1 MPIINQENSCLFLS
15 NEQYP
20 VLFAYRRSGET
31 VITTEKSEG
40 EDLLFQIPNLTAQDF
55 GDPQFK
61 KDYGLKY
68 ALYGGAMAN
77 GIASSDMVIALGKA
91 GCMGSYGSG
100 GMRLEIVEQEIDK
113 IKAALGDKPYMINML
128 SNRNADMEMKLA
140 QMLVA
145 KGVPAVEASAYIVPS
160 EALVYYR
167 VKGLYMD
174 ADGKIQIP
182 HKIIAKVS
190 REEVLE
196 KFVCP
201 PAAEAVQSLLKQ
213 GLITAQEAELAAKI
227 PMADDITAEA
237 DSGGHTDG
245 RPMVSMLP
253 ALIALANRKQAE
265 FGYQKKVRV
274 GAGGG
279 VGTGLSCLGAFEMG
293 AAYVVTGSVNQGC
306 VESGTSDYVKQI
318 LAETAMADVTMAPC
332 ADMFEMGAKVE
343 VIKKKTMYAQNA
355 QKLYEYYVKYPSF
368 DAIPAPERDRIEK
381 KILKDSFE
389 NIWNGTKEY
398 FTRVDPGKIPQA
410 EKNPKLKMALVF
422 RWYLGSSSRWAV
434 QGAEDRKFDMQI
446 WCGQAMGAFNLWIKG
461 TPLEKAENRH
471 VGEVAALL
479 LNSCA
484 YHYMKNLLTR
494 MGAAPTLFR
503 TDILEDYFCKN

>member
-1 MPIINQENSCLFLS
+1 MPIVNKENSTEILARVLH
-15 NEQYP
+15 P
-20 VLFAYRRSGET
+20 VLYVQGPRGEMT
-31 VITTEKSEG
+31 VSTEKPEK
-40 EDLLFQIPNLTAQDF
+40 DLFFQLPNLTAEDF
-55 GDPQFK
+55 GDPEFK
-61 KDYGLKY
+61 KTYGLRY

-100 GMRLEIVEQEIDK
+100 GQRLEVVAREIDK
-113 IKAALGDKPYMINML
+113 MKAALGDKPFLVNML
-128 SNRNADMEMKLA
+128 SNRNADMEMQLA
-140 QMLVA
+140 RLLIEKQVL
-145 KGVPAVEASAYIVPS
+145 GVEASAFIVPS
-160 EALVYYR
+160 EALVYFR
-167 VKGLYMD
+167 VKGVHEE
-174 ADGKIQIP
+174 DGKIVIP

-196 KFVCP
+196 KFASP
-201 PAAEAVQSLLKQ
+201 PAAEIVAALLKA
-213 GLITAQEAELAAKI
+213 GHITPEEAALAAKI

-253 ALIALANRKQAE
+253 AMIALCSRVQAKY
-265 FGYQKKVRV
+265 GYQQKVRV

-293 AAYVVTGSVNQGC
+293 AAFVVTGSVNQGC

-332 ADMFEMGAKVE
+332 ADMFEVGAKVE

-368 DAIPAPERDRIEK
+368 QDIPAADRDRIEK
-381 KILKDSFE
+381 KILKDSFD
-389 NIWNGTKEY
+389 NIWKGTKEY
-398 FTRVDPGKIPQA
+398 FLRVDPSKIPQA

-422 RWYLGSSSRWAV
+422 RWYLGNSSRWAV
-434 QGAEDRKFDMQI
+434 QGDPNRKFDMQI
-446 WCGQAMGAFNLWIKG
+446 WCGQSMGAFNLWVKG
-461 TPLEKAENRH
+461 TPLEKAENRR
-471 VGEVAALL
+471 VGEVAMLL
-479 LNSCA
+479 LKSCA
-484 YHYMKNLLTR
+484 YHYMKNLLVR
-494 MGAAPTLFR
+494 MGAAPESFR
-503 TDILEDYFCKN
+503 EDIL

>member
-1 MPIINQENSCLFLS
+1 MPIINQENSCQILA
-15 NEQYP
+15 NKNHP
-20 VLFAYRRSGET
+20 VLFAYRCNGEMVVST
-31 VITTEKSEG
+31 GKPEEG
-40 EDLLFQIPNLTAQDF
+40 NFFQLPNLTAEDF
-55 GDPQFK
+55 GDAEFK
-61 KDYGLKY
+61 KTYGLKY

-77 GIASSDMVIALGKA
+77 GIASSDMVIALGQA

-100 GMRLEIVEQEIDK
+100 GMRLEIVEKEIDK
-113 IKAALGDKPYMINML
+113 MKAALGKKPFLVNML

-140 QMLVA
+140 QLLIDKNVL
-145 KGVPAVEASAYIVPS
+145 GVEASAYIVPS
-160 EALVYYR
+160 DALVYFR
-167 VKGLYMD
+167 VKGIYEQN
-174 ADGKIQIP
+174 GKIVIP

-196 KFVCP
+196 KFVSPP
-201 PAAEAVQSLLKQ
+201 PAEVVAALLKV
-213 GLITAQEAELAAKI
+213 GLISADEAALAAKI

-245 RPMVSMLP
+245 RPLVSMLP

-265 FGYQKKVRV
+265 YGYQQKVRV

-306 VESGTSDYVKQI
+306 VESGTSDYVKQV

-355 QKLYEYYVKYPSF
+355 QKLYEYYVKYASF
-368 DAIPAPERDRIEK
+368 DTIPAADRDRIEK
-381 KILKDSFE
+381 KILKDSFDK
-389 NIWNGTKEY
+389 IWKDTKEY
-398 FTRVDPGKIPQA
+398 FSRVDPIKIPQA

-422 RWYLGSSSRWAV
+422 RWYLGNSSRWAV
-434 QGAEDRKFDMQI
+434 QGDPNRKFDMQI
-446 WCGQAMGAFNLWIKG
+446 WCGQSMGAFNLWVKG
-461 TPLEKAENRH
+461 TPLEKAENRR
-471 VGEVAALL
+471 VGEVAKLL
-479 LNSCA
+479 LDSCA
-484 YHYMKNLLTR
+484 YQYMKNLLIR
-494 MGAAPTLFR
+494 IGAASGYFR
-503 TDILEDYFCKN
+503 EDIL

>member
-1 MPIINQENSCLFLS
+1 MPIVNKENSTEILARVLH
-15 NEQYP
+15 P
-20 VLFAYRRSGET
+20 VLYVQGARGEMT
-31 VITTEKSEG
+31 VSTEKPEKG
-40 EDLLFQIPNLTAQDF
+40 LYYQLLNLTALDF
-55 GDPQFK
+55 GDPEFK
-61 KDYGLKY
+61 RTYGLRY

-77 GIASSDMVIALGKA
+77 GIASSDMAIALGNA

-100 GMRLEIVEQEIDK
+100 GQRLEVVAQEIDK
-113 IKAALGDKPYMINML
+113 MKAALGEKPFLVNML
-128 SNRNADMEMKLA
+128 SNRNAEMEMQLA
-140 QMLVA
+140 QLLIDKQVL
-145 KGVPAVEASAYIVPS
+145 GVEASAYIVPS
-160 EALVYYR
+160 EALVYFR
-167 VKGLYMD
+167 VKGIREEN
-174 ADGKIQIP
+174 GKIIIP

-196 KFVCP
+196 KFVSP
-201 PAAEAVQSLLKQ
+201 PAAETVESLLKS
-213 GLITAQEAELAAKI
+213 GRITAEEAALAAKI

-265 FGYQKKVRV
+265 FGYQQKVRV

-332 ADMFEMGAKVE
+332 ADMFEVGAKVE

-355 QKLYEYYVKYPSF
+355 QKLYEYYTKYPSF
-368 DAIPAPERDRIEK
+368 DAIPAADRERIEK
-381 KILKDSFE
+381 KILRDSFD
-389 NIWNGTKEY
+389 NIWKGTREY
-398 FTRVDPGKIPQA
+398 FLRADPSKVPQA
-410 EKNPKLKMALVF
+410 EKNPKMKMALVF

-434 QGAEDRKFDMQI
+434 QGNMDRKFDMQI
-446 WCGQAMGAFNLWIKG
+446 WCGQAMGAFNLWVRG
-461 TPLEKAENRH
+461 TALEKAENRH
-471 VGEVAALL
+471 VGKVAKLL
-479 LNSCA
+479 LDSCA
-484 YHYMKNLLTR
+484 YHYMKNLLLR
-494 MGAAPTLFR
+494 MGADPGAFR
-503 TDILEDYFCKN
+503 EDIL

>member
-1 MPIINQENSCLFLS
+1 MPIVNQENSTGIVANVLH
-15 NEQYP
+15 P
-20 VLFAYRRSGET
+20 VLYVQGPRGEMT
-31 VITTEKSEG
+31 VSTEQPEKH
-40 EDLLFQIPNLTAQDF
+40 LYFKLPNLTAEDF
-55 GDPQFK
+55 GDPAFK
-61 KDYGLKY
+61 KTYGLRY

-77 GIASSDMVIALGKA
+77 GIASSDMAIALGKA

-100 GMRLEIVEQEIDK
+100 GQRLEVVAQEIDK
-113 IKAALGDKPYMINML
+113 MKDALGEKPFLVNML
-128 SNRNADMEMKLA
+128 SNRNAEMEMQLA
-140 QMLVA
+140 QLLIDKEVL
-145 KGVPAVEASAYIVPS
+145 GVEASAYIVPS
-160 EALVYYR
+160 EALVYFR
-167 VKGLYMD
+167 VKGIRQE
-174 ADGKIQIP
+174 DGRIVIP

-196 KFVCP
+196 KFVSP
-201 PAAEAVQSLLKQ
+201 PAPELVESLRKAGRITGEEA
-213 GLITAQEAELAAKI
+213 ALAAKI

-253 ALIALANRKQAE
+253 AMIALCTRVQTKY
-265 FGYQKKVRV
+265 GYQQKVRV

-306 VESGTSDYVKQI
+306 VESGTSDYVKQV

-355 QKLYEYYVKYPSF
+355 QKLYEYYVKYASF
-368 DAIPAPERDRIEK
+368 DAIPAADRDRIEK
-381 KILKDSFE
+381 RILKDSFD
-389 NIWNGTKEY
+389 NIWKGTREY
-398 FTRVDPGKIPQA
+398 FSRVDPSKIPQA

-422 RWYLGSSSRWAV
+422 RWYLGNSSRWAV
-434 QGAEDRKFDMQI
+434 QGDPNRKFDMQI
-446 WCGQAMGAFNLWIKG
+446 WCGQSMGAFNLWVKG

-471 VGEVAALL
+471 VGEIANLL

-484 YHYMKNLLTR
+484 YHYMKSLLIR
-494 MGAAPTLFR
+494 MGAAPENFR
-503 TDILEDYFCKN
+503 EDVLS

>member
-1 MPIINQENSCLFLS
+1 MPMINRENSCGILA
-15 NEQYP
+15 NADYP
-20 VLFAYRRSGET
+20 ILYACGRKGNLAVS
-31 VITTEKSEG
+31 TEKPEEG
-40 EDLLFQIPNLTAQDF
+40 AFFQLPNLTAEDF
-55 GDPQFK
+55 GDAEFK
-61 KDYGLKY
+61 KTYGLKY

-100 GMRLEIVEQEIDK
+100 GQRLEVVAQEIDK
-113 IKAALGDKPYMINML
+113 MKAALGDKPFLVNML
-128 SNRNADMEMKLA
+128 SNRNADMELKLA
-140 QMLVA
+140 QLLID
-145 KGVPAVEASAYIVPS
+145 KNVPGVEASAYVVPS
-160 EALVYYR
+160 EALVYFR
-167 VKGLYMD
+167 VKGIREEN
-174 ADGKIQIP
+174 GRIRIP

-196 KFVCP
+196 KFVSP
-201 PAAEAVQSLLKQ
+201 PAAETVAVLRKA
-213 GLITAQEAELAAKI
+213 GLITEEEAALAPKI

-265 FGYQKKVRV
+265 FGYQQKVRV

-306 VESGTSDYVKQI
+306 VESGTSDYVRQV

-332 ADMFEMGAKVE
+332 ADMFEVGAKVE

-355 QKLYEYYVKYPSF
+355 QKLYDYYVKYPSF
-368 DAIPAPERDRIEK
+368 EAIPAADRERIEK
-381 KILKDSFE
+381 KILKDSFD
-389 NIWNGTKEY
+389 NIWKGTKEY
-398 FTRVDPGKIPQA
+398 FSRVDPSKIPQA
-410 EKNPKLKMALVF
+410 ERNPKMKMALVF

-434 QGAEDRKFDMQI
+434 QGDPNRKFDMQI
-446 WCGQAMGAFNLWIKG
+446 WCGQSMGAFNLWVKG

-471 VGEVAALL
+471 VGEVANLL

-484 YHYMKNLLTR
+484 YHYMKNLLVR
-494 MGAAPTLFR
+494 MGASPDCFR
-503 TDILEDYFCKN
+503 GDII

>member
-1 MPIINQENSCLFLS
+1 MPMINRENSCKILA
-15 NEQYP
+15 NADYP
-20 VLFAYRRSGET
+20 ILYAYDRKGTLT
-31 VITTEKSEG
+31 VSTEKPE
-40 EDLLFQIPNLTAQDF
+40 ENTFFQLPNLTAEHF
-55 GDPQFK
+55 GDPEFK
-61 KDYGLKY
+61 KTYGLKY

-77 GIASSDMVIALGKA
+77 GIASSDMAIALGKA

-100 GMRLEIVEQEIDK
+100 GQRLEVVAQEIDK
-113 IKAALGDKPYMINML
+113 MKAALGEKPFLVNML

-140 QMLVA
+140 QLLIDKKVL
-145 KGVPAVEASAYIVPS
+145 GVEASAFIVPS
-160 EALVYYR
+160 EALVYFR
-167 VKGLYMD
+167 LNGVHEE
-174 ADGKIQIP
+174 DGRIVIP

-196 KFVCP
+196 KFVSP
-201 PAAEAVQSLLKQ
+201 PAAETVSALLKA
-213 GLITAQEAELAAKI
+213 GKLTAEEAALASKI

-245 RPMVSMLP
+245 RPLVSMLP
-253 ALIALANRKQAE
+253 AMIALANRVQAKY
-265 FGYQKKVRV
+265 GYQQKVRV

-368 DAIPAPERDRIEK
+368 EAIPAADRDRIEK
-381 KILKDSFE
+381 KILKDSFDS
-389 NIWNGTKEY
+389 IWAGTKEY
-398 FTRVDPGKIPQA
+398 FSRIDPSKIPQA
-410 EKNPKLKMALVF
+410 EKNPKMKMALVF

-434 QGAEDRKFDMQI
+434 QGNLDRKFDMQI
-446 WCGQAMGAFNLWIKG
+446 WCGQAMGAFNLWVKG

-471 VGEVAALL
+471 VGEVAKLL
-479 LNSCA
+479 LDSCA
-484 YHYMKNLLTR
+484 YHYMRNLLIR
-494 MGAAPTLFR
+494 MGAVPEFFR
-503 TDILEDYFCKN
+503 EDIL

>member
-1 MPIINQENSCLFLS
+1 MSMINRENSCKILA
-15 NEQYP
+15 NEEYP
-20 VLFAYRRSGET
+20 ILYAYGQKESLT
-31 VITTEKSEG
+31 VSTEKPEEG
-40 EDLLFQIPNLTAQDF
+40 NFFQLPNLTAEDF
-55 GDPQFK
+55 GDTEFK
-61 KDYGLKY
+61 KTYGLKY

-77 GIASSDMVIALGKA
+77 GIASSDMAIALGKA

-100 GMRLEIVEQEIDK
+100 GMRLEIVEKEIDK
-113 IKAALGDKPYMINML
+113 MKAALQGKPFLVNML

-140 QMLVA
+140 KMLVE
-145 KGVPAVEASAYIVPS
+145 KEVLGVEASAFIAPS
-160 EALVYYR
+160 EALVYFR
-167 VKGLYMD
+167 VKGIYQD
-174 ADGKIQIP
+174 ENGRIVIP
-182 HKIIAKVS
+182 HKVIAKVS

-196 KFVCP
+196 KFVSPP
-201 PAAEAVQSLLKQ
+201 PAEIVTSLLES
-213 GLITAQEAELAAKI
+213 GLITGPEAALAAKI

-265 FGYQKKVRV
+265 FGYQQKVRV

-306 VESGTSDYVKQI
+306 VESGTSDYVKGV

-355 QKLYEYYVKYPSF
+355 QKLYEYYVKYPSY
-368 DAIPAPERDRIEK
+368 DAIPAVEREKIEK

-389 NIWNGTKEY
+389 NIWNGTKDY
-398 FTRVDPGKIPQA
+398 FSRVDPGKIPQA

-422 RWYLGSSSRWAV
+422 RWYLGNSSRWAV
-434 QGAEDRKFDMQI
+434 QGSPDRKFDMQI
-446 WCGQAMGAFNLWIKG
+446 WCGQSMGAFNLWVKG
-461 TPLEKAENRH
+461 TPLEQAENRH
-471 VGEVAALL
+471 VGEVANLL
-479 LNSCA
+479 LSSCA
-484 YHYMKNLLTR
+484 YHYMKNLLVR
-494 MGAAPTLFR
+494 MGVSPEQFR
-503 TDILEDYFCKN
+503 EDVLATYFA

>member
-1 MPIINQENSCLFLS
+1 MPIINQGNSCQVLA
-15 NEQYP
+15 NKNHP
-20 VLFAYRRSGET
+20 VLFAYGCKGEM
-31 VITTEKSEG
+31 VVSTEKPEEG
-40 EDLLFQIPNLTAQDF
+40 NFFQLPNLTAEDF
-55 GDPQFK
+55 GDAEFK
-61 KDYGLKY
+61 RTYGLKY

-100 GMRLEIVEQEIDK
+100 GMRLEIVEKEIDK
-113 IKAALGDKPYMINML
+113 MKAALGDKPFLVNML
-128 SNRNADMEMKLA
+128 SNRNAEMEMKLA
-140 QMLVA
+140 RLLIDKNVLGA
-145 KGVPAVEASAYIVPS
+145 EASAYIVPS
-160 EALVYYR
+160 EALVYFR
-167 VKGLYMD
+167 VKGIREEN
-174 ADGKIQIP
+174 GKIVIP

-196 KFVCP
+196 KFVSP
-201 PAAEAVQSLLKQ
+201 PPGEAVAALLKA
-213 GLITAQEAELAAKI
+213 GLITTEEAALASKI

-245 RPMVSMLP
+245 RPLVSMLP

-265 FGYQKKVRV
+265 FGYQQKVRV

-306 VESGTSDYVKQI
+306 VESGTSDYVKQV

-368 DAIPAPERDRIEK
+368 DAIPAADRDRIEK
-381 KILKDSFE
+381 RILKDSFD
-389 NIWNGTKEY
+389 NIWKGTREY
-398 FTRVDPGKIPQA
+398 FSRVDPSKIPQA

-422 RWYLGSSSRWAV
+422 RWYLGNSSRWAV
-434 QGAEDRKFDMQI
+434 QGDPNRKFDMQI
-446 WCGQAMGAFNLWIKG
+446 WCGQSMGAFNLWVKG

-471 VGEVAALL
+471 VGEIANLL

-484 YHYMKNLLTR
+484 YHYMKSLLIR
-494 MGAAPTLFR
+494 MGAAPENFR
-503 TDILEDYFCKN
+503 EDVLS

>member
-1 MPIINQENSCLFLS
+1 MLMINQENSCQILAS
-15 NEQYP
+15 EKYP
-20 VLFAYRRSGET
+20 VLYAFKQNGMLS
-31 VITTEKSEG
+31 VCVEKPE
-40 EDLLFQIPNLTAQDF
+40 EDSFFQLPNLTAKDF
-55 GDPQFK
+55 GDAEFK
-61 KDYGLKY
+61 KTYGLKY
-68 ALYGGAMAN
+68 ALYGGSMAN
-77 GIASSDMVIALGKA
+77 GIASSDMAIALGKA

-100 GMRLEIVEQEIDK
+100 GMRLDIVEKEIDK
-113 IKAALGDKPYMINML
+113 MKEALQGKTYMVNML
-128 SNRNADMEMKLA
+128 SNRNAEMEMKLA
-140 QMLVA
+140 KLLVE
-145 KGVPAVEASAYIVPS
+145 KEVPVVEASAYIIPS
-160 EALVYYR
+160 EALVYFR
-167 VKGLYMD
+167 VKGVHED
-174 ADGKIQIP
+174 ADGKIIIP

-196 KFVCP
+196 KFVSP
-201 PAAEAVQSLLKQ
+201 PPAEAVAALKKE
-213 GLITAQEAELAAKI
+213 GLITEEEAALAARI

-265 FGYQKKVRV
+265 FGYQQKVRV

-306 VESGTSDYVKQI
+306 VESGTSDYVKQV

-368 DAIPAPERDRIEK
+368 DAIPAADRERIEK

-389 NIWNGTKEY
+389 NIWKGTKEY
-398 FTRVDPGKIPQA
+398 FSRVDPSKIPQA
-410 EKNPKLKMALVF
+410 EKNPKMKMALVF

-434 QGAEDRKFDMQI
+434 QGDPDRKFDMQI
-446 WCGQAMGAFNLWIKG
+446 WCGQSMGAFNLWVKG
-461 TPLEKAENRH
+461 TPMEKAENRH
-471 VGEVAALL
+471 AGEVANLL
-479 LNSCA
+479 LDSCA
-484 YHYMKNLLTR
+484 YHYMKNLLIR
-494 MGAAPTLFR
+494 MGAAPESFR
-503 TDILEDYFCKN
+503 EDILEEHFA

>member
-1 MPIINQENSCLFLS
+1 MPIVNKENSTDILARVLH
-15 NEQYP
+15 P
-20 VLFAYRRSGET
+20 VLYIQGPRGEMT
-31 VITTEKSEG
+31 VSTEQPEKG
-40 EDLLFQIPNLTAQDF
+40 LFFKLPNLTAEDF
-55 GDPQFK
+55 GDPEFK
-61 KDYGLKY
+61 KTYGLRY

-100 GMRLEIVEQEIDK
+100 GQRLEVVAQEIDK
-113 IKAALGDKPYMINML
+113 MKAALGEKPFLVNML
-128 SNRNADMEMKLA
+128 SNRNADMEMQLA
-140 QMLVA
+140 QLLIDKKVL
-145 KGVPAVEASAYIVPS
+145 GVEASAFIVPS
-160 EALVYYR
+160 EALVYFR
-167 VKGLYMD
+167 LNGVHEEN
-174 ADGKIQIP
+174 GKIVIP
-182 HKIIAKVS
+182 HKVIAKVS

-196 KFVCP
+196 KFVS
-201 PAAEAVQSLLKQ
+201 PADPATVTALLKA
-213 GLITAQEAELAAKI
+213 GKITVEEAALAAKI

-245 RPMVSMLP
+245 RPLVSMLP
-253 ALIALANRKQAE
+253 AMIALANRVQAKY
-265 FGYQKKVRV
+265 GYQQKVRV

-368 DAIPAPERDRIEK
+368 EAIPAPDRDRIEK
-381 KILKDSFE
+381 KILKDSFD
-389 NIWNGTKEY
+389 NIWAGTKEY
-398 FTRVDPGKIPQA
+398 FSRVDPSKIPQA
-410 EKNPKLKMALVF
+410 ERNPKMKMALVF

-434 QGAEDRKFDMQI
+434 QGNPDRKFDMQI
-446 WCGQAMGAFNLWIKG
+446 WCGQSMGAFNLWVKG

-471 VGEVAALL
+471 VGEVAKLL

-484 YHYMKNLLTR
+484 YHYMKNLLVR
-494 MGAAPTLFR
+494 MGAAPENFCG
-503 TDILEDYFCKN
+503 DIL

>member
-1 MPIINQENSCLFLS
+1 MAIINHANSCQLLA
-15 NEQYP
+15 NKTHP
-20 VLFAYRRSGET
+20 VLFAYRRNGEL
-31 VITTEKSEG
+31 VVSTEKPE
-40 EDLLFQIPNLTAQDF
+40 EAQFFQLPNLTATDV
-55 GDPQFK
+55 GDAQFK

-77 GIASSDMVIALGKA
+77 GIASSDMAIALGKA

-100 GMRLEIVEQEIDK
+100 GQRLEVVAQEIDK
-113 IKAALGDKPYMINML
+113 MKAALGDKPFLVNML

-140 QMLVA
+140 QLLIDKQVL
-145 KGVPAVEASAYIVPS
+145 GVEASAYIVPS
-160 EALVYYR
+160 EALVYFR
-167 VKGLYMD
+167 VKGIREEN
-174 ADGKIQIP
+174 GKIIIP

-196 KFVCP
+196 KFVSP
-201 PAAEAVQSLLKQ
+201 PAAESVAALLKA
-213 GLITAQEAELAAKI
+213 GLITPEEAALAAKI

-245 RPMVSMLP
+245 RPLVSMLP

-265 FGYQKKVRV
+265 FGYQQKVRV

-306 VESGTSDYVKQI
+306 VESGTSDYVKQV

-368 DAIPAPERDRIEK
+368 DAIPAADRDRIEK
-381 KILKDSFE
+381 KILRDSFD
-389 NIWNGTKEY
+389 NIWRGTKEY
-398 FTRVDPGKIPQA
+398 FSRVDPSKIPQA

-422 RWYLGSSSRWAV
+422 RWYLGNSSRWAV
-434 QGAEDRKFDMQI
+434 QGNPDRKFDMQI
-446 WCGQAMGAFNLWIKG
+446 WCGQSMGAFNLWVKG

-471 VGEVAALL
+471 VGEVANLL

-484 YHYMKNLLTR
+484 YHYMKNLLIR
-494 MGAAPTLFR
+494 MGAAPDLFR
-503 TDILEDYFCKN
+503 NDIL

>member
-1 MPIINQENSCLFLS
+1 MPILNQENSTQVLA

-20 VLFAYRRSGET
+20 VLYAHRQGGEI
-31 VITTEKSEG
+31 VISTEKPEG
-40 EDLLFQIPNLTAQDF
+40 ELLFQLPNMNAQDF
-55 GDPQFK
+55 GDANFR

-128 SNRNADMEMKLA
+128 SNRNVEMEMKLA
-140 QMLVA
+140 QMLID

-160 EALVYYR
+160 EPLVYYR
-167 VKGLYMD
+167 VKGLTVD
-174 ADGKIQIP
+174 ADGTIQIP
-182 HKIIAKVS
+182 HKVIAKVS

-201 PAAEAVQSLLKQ
+201 PAADAVQSLLSK
-213 GLITAQEAELAAKI
+213 GLITAEEAALAAKI

-293 AAYVVTGSVNQGC
+293 AAYVVTGSVNQAC
-306 VESGTSDYVKQI
+306 VESGTSDYVKEV

-332 ADMFEMGAKVE
+332 ADMFELGAKVE

-355 QKLYEYYVKYPSF
+355 GKLYEYYVKYNSF
-368 DAIPAPERDRIEK
+368 EEIPAAERDRIEK
-381 KILKDSFE
+381 KILKDTFA

-398 FTRVDPGKIPQA
+398 FARVDPAKIPQA

-422 RWYLGSSSRWAV
+422 RWYLGNSSRWAV
-434 QGAEDRKFDMQI
+434 QGAPDRKFDMQI
-446 WCGQAMGAFNLWIKG
+446 WCGQAMGAFNLWVKG

-471 VGEVAALL
+471 VGEVANLL

-494 MGAAPTLFR
+494 MGASADCFKA
-503 TDILEDYFCKN
+503 DIL